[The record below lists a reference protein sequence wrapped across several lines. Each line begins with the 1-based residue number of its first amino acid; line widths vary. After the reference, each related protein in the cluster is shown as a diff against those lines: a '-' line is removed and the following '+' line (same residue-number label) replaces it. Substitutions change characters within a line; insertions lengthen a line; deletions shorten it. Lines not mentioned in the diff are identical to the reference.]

1 MTAKFEHAVVMG
13 ASITGLL
20 AARVLS
26 DTFERVTVIER
37 DRLPESGDFRG
48 GVPQSRHLHTLLI
61 RGQQILDELLPGF
74 SDDLAAAGA
83 PEVEWGVN
91 HLYLTPAGLAQ
102 AAPTG
107 LKSNLVTRA
116 ELEWLVRRRVM
127 SLPNV
132 RFVSETDVSGLITSA
147 DHRDVMGVY
156 IKRRGE
162 QHTTQMLASL
172 VVDASGRKSKLPDWL
187 RELGYD
193 APSETVVNAHT
204 GYATRW
210 YAIPEQGPHDWAIV
224 LQTRPAQGLYRGG
237 GLMRM
242 EGGRWVVTLLG
253 ANGDY
258 PPTDE
263 QGFLEYA
270 RSLASPMLYEA
281 IKDAEPI
288 TPIYGYRKLENVAR
302 HYERLSR
309 RPENLIVMGDAAI
322 ALNPIYGQG
331 MSKSAMEALLL
342 RDLLLRTRSLRGF
355 AARFQKRLP
364 RVSAGAWMMATG
376 EDMRYPAVEGALPSP
391 VMRISHAYL
400 DLVIAAIASE
410 AAIGRAFVQVM
421 NLMKGPTHMLRPD
434 IAAQVFAAALRRR
447 FARRTSPGESN
458 EFTSAQAS

>member
-20 AARVLS
+20 AARALS
-26 DTFERVTVIER
+26 ETFERVTVIDR
-37 DRLPESGDFRG
+37 DRLPESGEYRS
-48 GVPQSRHLHTLLI
+48 GVPQSRHLHTLLV
-61 RGQQILDELLPGF
+61 RGQQILDELFPGF
-74 SDDLAAAGA
+74 SNDIAASGA

-91 HLYLTPAGLAQ
+91 HTYVTPAGLAQ
-102 AAPTG
+102 TAPTG
-107 LKSNLVTRA
+107 IKSNQVTRA
-116 ELEWLVRRRVM
+116 ELEWLVRHRVM
-127 SLPNV
+127 NLPNV
-132 RFVSETDVSGLITSA
+132 RFLSETEVSGLITSA

-156 IKRRGE
+156 INARGD
-162 QHTTQMLASL
+162 QHTTQMLANL

-187 RELGYD
+187 REMGYD
-193 APSETVVNAHT
+193 APAETVVNAHT

-210 YAIPEQGPHDWAIV
+210 YTMPEAGPHDWAIV
-224 LQTRPAQGLYRGG
+224 VQTRPAEKLYRGG
-237 GLMRM
+237 GLMQM

-263 QGFLEYA
+263 QGFMDYA

-302 HYERLSR
+302 HYERLTR

-342 RDLLLRTRSLRGF
+342 RDLLAKTRDLRGF
-355 AARFQKRLP
+355 AATFQKRLP
-364 RVSAGAWMMATG
+364 RVSAGAWMMATA
-376 EDMRYPAVEGALPSP
+376 EDMRYPAVEGALPGL
-391 VMRISHAYL
+391 VMRMSHAYL
-400 DLVIAAIASE
+400 DMVIATIASDV
-410 AAIGRAFVQVM
+410 AIGRAFVEVL
-421 NLMKGPTHMLRPD
+421 NLMKPPTYMLRPD
-434 IAAQVFAAALRRR
+434 IAARVFGAALRRR
-447 FARRTSPGESN
+447 FTRRTPRRESG
-458 EFTSAQAS
+458 EFTPAQAS